1 MACTER
7 CPHRMCSEVILR
19 HQCLLL
25 MRACESAW
33 KMWCREGTMKILHL
47 TPPHSLPTPAR
58 LRDGAVR
65 TTAAHPK
72 PIAHRPCRSEKQNAV
87 PLVHLDRHDIAYT
100 RPMHPFLV
108 RAGTCVRV
116 CFLHTLFR
124 PVRPARAPVVV
135 SAHSHKPLCVAATV
149 VFLCVGVTCALDCNL
164 AAYHRVRVI
173 VVERHVTDAVVEH
186 TGCLVES
193 QGGVLAWGAS

>member
-7 CPHRMCSEVILR
+7 CPHRMCSEVIMR

-25 MRACESAW
+25 MRACASAW

-100 RPMHPFLV
+100 RPIRPFLV
-108 RAGTCVRV
+108 RARTLRGVIPP
-116 CFLHTLFR
+116 CFVPPCAPRSHTR
-124 PVRPARAPVVV
+124 
-135 SAHSHKPLCVAATV
+135 
-149 VFLCVGVTCALDCNL
+149 
-164 AAYHRVRVI
+164 
-173 VVERHVTDAVVEH
+173 
-186 TGCLVES
+186 
-193 QGGVLAWGAS
+193 GGVAFLAYRHKIPCAPSLSFSAFWVVRH